1 MYFGA
6 LSAALF
12 VLLAPANTVQATNY
26 TDVDILN
33 FALNLEVYLW
43 EPNSCDVAAE
53 YYTRACVNAPARTA
67 HHARVFLSCCTCV
80 IFVAVHY
87 HQAVLSVRCSA
98 WKQSS
103 TRG

>member
-6 LSAALF
+6 LSAALL
-12 VLLAPANTVQATNY
+12 VLLAPPTTVQATNY

-43 EPNSCDVAAE
+43 EPKSCDVAAE
-53 YYTRACVNAPARTA
+53 YCKLAHVSASASTA
-67 HHARVFLSCCTCV
+67 HHAGVFMSFCTCV
-80 IFVAVHY
+80 IFVAVHH

-98 WKQSS
+98 WKQNF

>member
-12 VLLAPANTVQATNY
+12 VLLAPATTVQATNY

-43 EPNSCDVAAE
+43 EPKSCDVAAE
-53 YYTRACVNAPARTA
+53 
-67 HHARVFLSCCTCV
+67 
-80 IFVAVHY
+80 
-87 HQAVLSVRCSA
+87 
-98 WKQSS
+98 
-103 TRG
+103 